1 MADAQYTDI
10 EVTELKRRLE
20 VGESIMIIDVRNP
33 DEFSGEKGHIPSARN
48 LPFAHMPA
56 VLGQIA
62 DAKHLSI
69 AINCGS
75 AGRSER
81 AAKLMINAGFQNISV
96 HRVI

>member
-1 MADAQYTDI
+1 
-10 EVTELKRRLE
+10 
-20 VGESIMIIDVRNP
+20 
-33 DEFSGEKGHIPSARN
+33 
-48 LPFAHMPA
+48 MPA